1 MKESKMKTIDTLVE
15 DIEEVVKGNG
25 GWDHMITYY
34 LSETIA
40 DLAKSRFI
48 KPQEPRGY
56 LSLSSIGTPCK
67 RKLWYKVNEPMTAE
81 PLPASALL
89 KFFFGDII
97 EALVLSLAMA
107 AGHRVTGMQSR
118 LDVNGIKGSRDAVI
132 DGVTIDVKSAS
143 TFSFKKFKDGKL
155 REDDP
160 FGYISQLSSYV
171 YGGKDDNLV
180 EHKTKGAFLVI
191 DKTLGNICLDVYDFT
206 HELTTKDQEMQAAK
220 DLVAGP
226 IPAERIPPV
235 PQSKTSPNTKLAMP
249 CSYCEFKKS
258 CYPEARTFLYEFGP
272 LFLVNVVTEP
282 RVAEHLNG

>member
-25 GWDHMITYY
+25 GWDHMITHY

-191 DKTLGNICLDVYDFT
+191 DKTLGNICIDVYDFT

>member
-1 MKESKMKTIDTLVE
+1 MKTIDTLVE

-25 GWDHMITYY
+25 GWDHMITHY

-40 DLAKSRFI
+40 YLAKSRFI